1 MKVIF
6 QFVGNVILIKL
17 YNYFIIIL
25 YNMGLMN
32 HIGGKVLSNKT
43 LTSKDFFAFLIGITI
58 RILIT
63 LFLGKWLWNN
73 ILIEL
78 VPGIKPIVN
87 IWQFLGITF
96 LISLLTGL

>member
-1 MKVIF
+1 MGSLG
-6 QFVGNVILIKL
+6 QF
-17 YNYFIIIL
+17 
-25 YNMGLMN
+25 
-32 HIGGKVLSNKT
+32 GGKVLSNKT

-73 ILIEL
+73 VLIE
-78 VPGIKPIVN
+78 VIPGIKPIVN

-96 LISLLTGL
+96 LITLLTGL